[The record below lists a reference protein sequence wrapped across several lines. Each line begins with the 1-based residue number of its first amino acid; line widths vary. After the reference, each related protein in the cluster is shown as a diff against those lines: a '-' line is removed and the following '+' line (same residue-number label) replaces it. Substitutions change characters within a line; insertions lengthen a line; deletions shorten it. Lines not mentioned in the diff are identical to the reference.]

1 MLVRTAPLWSALGVL
16 VCLTPVAT
24 AADAGA
30 DASDEGSGISEVTVT
45 AQKFKSTVHDT
56 PISVTA
62 LSSEDM
68 ANAGITSVQQ
78 IARDVPGLSMRSA
91 GPGLTEYEARGLASN
106 GGAAPTVGF
115 YLDEIPLSPPA
126 LSQSGKVV
134 IDPDLYD
141 VDRVEVLRG
150 PQGTLYGSGSMG
162 GTVKVI
168 TNQPKLGEWGLSVQ
182 GTVSQTEGGGTNG
195 GGSIALNVPIGSMLA
210 LRLVGSEQYRSG
222 WIDEVVLN
230 PFPLPVYVPG
240 PTPGSVLPGVKAMQY
255 GNLLAAP
262 VESVTRNANTL
273 KLTTERA
280 TLLFKPTDGISIT
293 GFFMT
298 QRMALGGY
306 DLLDGTPAGTD
317 WPGPV
322 YNAHFEAFPVREPVH
337 DDIHIYGL
345 TANVDVGFADL
356 TSATSYWD
364 RLGVQTE
371 DASTSLYWSNAT
383 APGPS
388 GTPPPAG
395 SYPPLVANGYSE
407 VDPSRQFAQELRLT
421 SHDMWGLHWVAGGF
435 YSVLHSVWQE
445 ESSNPAVIP
454 FGIPDGSY
462 FTSYNPYRVIQSAA
476 FADGSYDIT
485 SQLKFAAGIRWYSY
499 NSQQHEESWGYDA
512 PNAVPGTKT
521 LTTASD
527 KGFNPRWNISYE
539 PNKTLNLYATVSKG
553 FRPGGANQ
561 ILPPSSSPPYCTPGT
576 LAFKPDKVWNYEI
589 GEKARLFD
597 NWLTI
602 NSDIY
607 YIKWLGVQQVFTL
620 ACGYQYYNNAGD
632 GRSFGPEI
640 EIKAKLTNN
649 WTLSLS
655 GTYTDALITHP
666 SDAYQQYLS
675 QQVVRPDGT
684 AQCPAT
690 GSCTAPILNIP
701 KDTASIALTY
711 TRELFNDYQLT
722 GRIDDSFVGTSTD
735 VAYFYGE
742 RLPSYNIANFRVI
755 LAHNN
760 WSANFFIDNLNN
772 KVALI
777 SANNTSFQFNVPQLV
792 RYSTN
797 QPRTFGTQLNY
808 HF

>member
-1 MLVRTAPLWSALGVL
+1 V
-16 VCLTPVAT
+16 
-24 AADAGA
+24 
-30 DASDEGSGISEVTVT
+30 
-45 AQKFKSTVHDT
+45 
-56 PISVTA
+56 
-62 LSSEDM
+62 
-68 ANAGITSVQQ
+68 N
-78 IARDVPGLSMRSA
+78 
-91 GPGLTEYEARGLASN
+91 
-106 GGAAPTVGF
+106 
-115 YLDEIPLSPPA
+115 
-126 LSQSGKVV
+126 
-134 IDPDLYD
+134 
-141 VDRVEVLRG
+141 
-150 PQGTLYGSGSMG
+150 
-162 GTVKVI
+162 
-168 TNQPKLGEWGLSVQ
+168 
-182 GTVSQTEGGGTNG
+182 
-195 GGSIALNVPIGSMLA
+195 
-210 LRLVGSEQYRSG
+210 
-222 WIDEVVLN
+222 
-230 PFPLPVYVPG
+230 VPG
-240 PTPGSVLPGVKAMQY
+240 PTPGSVVPGVKATQY

-262 VESVTRNANTL
+262 VQSVTHNANTL

-306 DLLDGTPAGTD
+306 DLLDSTPAGSP

-322 YNAHFEAFPVREPVH
+322 YNAHYEAFPVKEPVH

-345 TANVDVGFADL
+345 TANIDVGFADV

-364 RLGVQTE
+364 RLGVQTQ
-371 DASTSLYWSNAT
+371 DASNSIYWSNAT
-383 APGPS
+383 APTGT
-388 GTPPPAG
+388 TPPPAG
-395 SYPPLVANGYSE
+395 TYPPLVPVPYSE
-407 VDPSRQFAQELRLT
+407 VDPSRQFAQEVRLS

-485 SQLKFAAGIRWYSY
+485 SKLKFAAGIRWYSY

-539 PNKTLNLYATVSKG
+539 PNKDLNLYATVAKG

-561 ILPPSSSPPYCTPGT
+561 IIPPPTSPPFCTPGT

-640 EIKAKLTNN
+640 EVKAKLSPN
-649 WTLSLS
+649 WMLSLS

-666 SDAYQQYLS
+666 SASYQQYLS

-684 AQCPAT
+684 AQCPVT

-711 TRELFNDYQLT
+711 TRDLFNDYHLT

-735 VAYFYGE
+735 VAYYYGE
-742 RLPSYNIANFRVI
+742 RLPSYNIANFRAT
-755 LAHNN
+755 LGHGN
-760 WSANFFIDNLNN
+760 WSASLFVDNLAN